1 MNVAG
6 VSTEFHPQ
14 IKKYMT
20 EEQKDNKHHIDPRH
34 ACKNVQKKTVLMYTY
49 YKSENGHSSPDYK

>member
-34 ACKNVQKKTVLMYTY
+34 ACKNVQKK
-49 YKSENGHSSPDYK
+49 NCPDVYLL